1 MQGAIK
7 TLTDRGFGFI
17 KDDGHEPD
25 IFFHSNELINI
36 AFDELR
42 AGDEVS
48 YEIEMVSRKRVSNN
62 TIRNGDFVQP
72 YEEQKIVTHDSF
84 EAIELQKKINA
95 EFITRL
101 SRNPHDLYKLNAK
114 EFEEV
119 IAEIYVIDGY
129 TAELLGAWNQA
140 DGGIDILVVKGDIG
154 SSQFRMAI
162 QCKRY
167 ASKRRVSAAPI
178 RSLAGVLDRFHA
190 HAGSIVTTSD
200 FTKPAREEAESFFWK
215 VSLMNYQGIVE
226 ALRKAELIVGR
237 PATFSTDPPSP
248 VEIEKV
254 VEFRAAVGVSRV

>member
-1 MQGAIK
+1 MLGVIK
-7 TLTDRGFGFI
+7 KKLDNGFGFI
-17 KDDGHEPD
+17 EGDGQEGD
-25 IFFHSNELINI
+25 IFFHSNELIDI
-36 AFDELR
+36 SFDELR
-42 AGDEVS
+42 IGDSVT
-48 YEIEMVSRKRVSNN
+48 YETEMVSRKRASNN
-62 TIRNGDFVQP
+62 TIRNGDFLQSL
-72 YEEQKIVTHDSF
+72 EEQKIVACDEF
-84 EAIELQKKINA
+84 EAIELQKKVGA
-95 EFITRL
+95 ELITLL
-101 SRNPHDLYKLNAK
+101 SRNPQDLFKLNAK

-119 IAEIYVIDGY
+119 IAEIYVINGY

-140 DGGIDILVVKGDIG
+140 DGGIDIVVVRGGIG

-167 ASKRRVSAAPI
+167 ASKNRVSAAPI

-190 HAGSIVTTSD
+190 HAGLIVTTSD

-237 PATFSTDPPSP
+237 PATFSTDPPNP

-254 VEFRAAVGVSRV
+254 VEFRAAIGVSRV